1 MISETIGETHEVE
14 VSRAVLG
21 LVHRPRRPRFE
32 QRLPRLHDLERRIEQ
47 YAQVEKQDAKDLDNV
62 PVGARAESLGQV
74 ARVGE
79 RGRAG
84 VTDLSRSASSVRMTT
99 NRDPNTKMAR

>member
-1 MISETIGETHEVE
+1 MHRLKNRMPKIWMMF
-14 VSRAVLG
+14 LG
-21 LVHRPRRPRFE
+21 
-32 QRLPRLHDLERRIEQ
+32 RI
-47 YAQVEKQDAKDLDNV
+47 
-62 PVGARAESLGQV
+62 VGARAESLGQV